1 MKKYL
6 RYLPLLVLVSCQL
19 FDKPEKIPGYIK
31 VESYNFTSDYI
42 TQGTSSSNYKDCW
55 VYINDDLQGVYEM
68 PFEVPVLETGNVKL
82 TIIPGII
89 LNGIAETRDIYPF
102 INRYEVNLDIVP
114 DSTIE
119 ISPYFT
125 YSDNLNFW
133 LEDFEDPSVK
143 IQKDVNSEIGFSTVD
158 STVDDKVFE
167 RKYCGKVELNE
178 TDNYFR
184 AVTNQIQGL
193 PAGKEVFLELDYLN
207 TNSLLIG
214 VVVATSSG
222 ESYYPF
228 ISLNPSDEAVN
239 GNWKKVYL
247 QLKENISAFPNAPY
261 FRIFFEAE
269 LEEGKT
275 NTEIYI
281 DNVKIVS
288 PNS

>member
-1 MKKYL
+1 MRKYL

-19 FDKPEKIPGYIK
+19 FDKPEKVPGYIK
-31 VESYNFTSDYI
+31 VDGYSFSSNYVS
-42 TQGTSSSNYKDCW
+42 QGTSSSNYKDCW

-68 PFEVPVLETGNVKL
+68 PFEVPILETGDVKL

-102 INRYEVNLDIVP
+102 INRYETNITIVP
-114 DSTIE
+114 DSTIT
-119 ISPYFT
+119 ISPVFSYAE
-125 YSDNLNFW
+125 NLNFW
-133 LEDFEDPSVK
+133 IEDFEDPSVK
-143 IQKDVNSEIGFSTVD
+143 IQKASNSEIGFSIAD
-158 STVDDKVFE
+158 STFDDNVFE

-184 AVTNQIQGL
+184 AVTNQIQNL
-193 PAGKEVFLELDYLN
+193 PIGKEVYLELDYLN
-207 TNSLLIG
+207 TNSMLIG
-214 VVVATSSG
+214 VVVATSGG

-228 ISLNPSDEAVN
+228 ISLNPSDEAVK

-247 QLKENISAFPNAPY
+247 QLKDNISAFPNAPY
-261 FRIFFEAE
+261 FRIFFEAQ
-269 LEEGKT
+269 LEEGRS